1 MICVYPAD
9 CTDFSTNGNGTLAP
23 LSAEVTETLNGEYEL
38 TLVHP
43 IDEAGKWQRLVE
55 GCILRAPVPAAM
67 TPRVNFSAPGDDSGA
82 EVYRIHTDF
91 SGAETRAGTLRL
103 RSGPGTKYKILASY
117 KNKSLVQIIAKTNSS
132 WYEVTAPDGKHG
144 YMSTKYLVFDHREG
158 SASEATSSVVESR
171 QLRDQPF
178 RIYRVVPELDK
189 ITVYARHIFYDLL
202 DNMIQSYKPSSSAVG
217 ASVVQTV
224 SSSCLSEHDFTFYSD
239 LDSTAEEVEFENVN
253 PVDAILG
260 EGGIVEKYTGEL
272 TRDWFDVF
280 VVKRVGQDSNV
291 QIRQAKNLLGISY
304 DIDLTD
310 VVTRIM
316 PTGEDAD
323 GNVLYLPELYI
334 DSPLIGS
341 YTHPKWIHLAVS
353 EAKEKTDGDETKT
366 KEQCYVEMRSEAQ
379 AQFDAGCDTP
389 TVTLNVD
396 FINCAD
402 TEEYREYGFL
412 QNIYLGDAVR
422 VIAPRIG
429 VWVSMRMTQY
439 TYDCL
444 TKKYTQMTLGP
455 VADTVEGNVISARQ
469 LPSGIITGSKLA
481 INSVGTGALQS
492 GSVGS
497 VQIQMAAIETAHIQD
512 AAIASAKIADAA
524 IGTAKIQ
531 DAAVVKAKI
540 AEGAIGSAQIEDVSI
555 TRAKIG
561 NAAIGAAQI
570 EDGVITSAKIGAGEI
585 QTANIHD
592 ATITTA
598 KITDGAVKNAKIEN
612 GAIDT
617 AKIADAAITNAKIGG
632 AAIGTANIQDGAIVR
647 AKILDGEIVTAKIAD
662 LAVTGA
668 KIADLAVT
676 TAKIAQAA
684 ITNAQIANAA
694 VDTAQIALGAITAA
708 LIAQGAVGTAQIAD
722 ASITDAKIV
731 ELTAN
736 KINAGTLSVERLII
750 RGNNQSL
757 IYAIN
762 NMGQPVSA
770 EVDTIDGYVLTQ
782 RTITADKIVTH
793 SITANEL
800 AAHTITANEILA
812 GTITGNEIA
821 AATIEGSNIKAGTLT
836 TSHVAANFGQ
846 TLDLSSNTGINQTVQ
861 QIYDDMDA
869 AIAAVGGAEVI
880 VGTQTAAT
888 NAWTG
893 VASFDELKDGQ
904 TILYWLPFAGT
915 STAATL
921 NLTLKDGTT
930 TGAKNVYINGTT
942 RCTTQIAV
950 GNVTQMTYRVNT
962 PINGSGSYTG
972 WWITRNQDTTT
983 NYYDRINYKASVTA
997 VGAIAAGRLG
1007 VFNSAGKLMLLS
1019 TTAFDVTKPILYVGT
1034 AYTASVLT
1042 QTNNYISW
1050 GTAFNL
1056 ANTVS
1061 GFSGT
1066 AGATVYIKG
1075 TLNGSMLTPAAG
1087 VLTTTVPT
1095 TEDGYTYVLLGLM
1108 STTTNAVLAPEH
1120 PMFRYYNGGFKT
1132 VSQIAYEAFVEA
1144 DEAQQAIADLEIGGR
1159 NYVLNSDTESS
1170 GAADLIGR
1178 YALSEPMVA
1187 DEEYTVSLSLS
1198 MEDLSR
1204 ITVRTSDGDQVLATI
1219 ELDDVSL
1226 QTVKATFTAQ
1236 YASGKTPDDDPNYG
1250 DILIYRQPTGDA
1262 NPGTTTIHWIK
1273 LEKGNRA
1280 TDWTAAPEDG
1290 EASLETKLSSVRAQI
1305 STEADSIRQE
1315 VQATYALASDMTQVR
1330 SQVGTLSQQ
1339 SESNFTWAVTRI
1351 NQLQEDLT
1359 NAHEATEDELAIF
1372 RTYMSF
1378 DENGLVIGK
1387 TGNPFTFRVVNDR
1400 LAFYMNDT
1408 EVAYLSNNKLYVTQ
1422 AEILSKLIIGHFAF
1436 EPQTNGN
1443 LSLIYN
1449 G

>member
-9 CTDFSTNGNGTLAP
+9 CTDFSTNGNGTIEP
-23 LSAEVTETLNGEYEL
+23 TSALVTETLNGEYEL
-38 TLVHP
+38 QLVHP
-43 IDEAGKWQRLVE
+43 IDDAGKWQRLVE
-55 GCILRAPVPAAM
+55 GCILRAPVPAAT
-67 TPRVNFSAPGDDSGA
+67 TPRVHFSAPGDDSGT
-82 EVYRIHTDF
+82 EIYRIHTDF
-91 SGAETRAGTLRL
+91 PGAETRKGTLNL
-103 RSGPGTKYKILASY
+103 RSGPGRNYKILAAY
-117 KNKSLVQIIAKTNSS
+117 KNTLTVQVIAKTSS
-132 WYEVTAPDGKHG
+132 AWYEVTAPDGKHG
-144 YMSTKYLVFDHREG
+144 YMDTTYLVYDHTEG

-189 ITVYARHIFYDLL
+189 ITVYARHVFYDLL
-202 DNMIQSYKPSSSAVG
+202 DNMIKSYKPSSSAVG
-217 ASVVQTV
+217 ASVVQTI

-239 LDSTAEEVEFENVN
+239 LDSQAEDVEFENCN
-253 PVDAILG
+253 PVDALLG
-260 EGGIVEKYTGEL
+260 EGGVVEKYTGEL
-272 TRDWFDVF
+272 TRDWWDVY

-323 GNVLYLPELYI
+323 GNVLYLPELFL

-353 EAKEKTDGDETKT
+353 EAKEKTEGDDKKT
-366 KEQCYVEMRSEAQ
+366 KEECYVEMRSQAQ

-389 TVTLNVD
+389 TVTLSVD

-444 TKKYTQMTLGP
+444 TKKYTQMTLGT

-481 INSVGTGALQS
+481 INSVGTGQLQS

-512 AAIASAKIADAA
+512 AAISKAKIGEAAVGTAQIDDAAIVRAKIA
-524 IGTAKIQ
+524 Q
-531 DAAVVKAKI
+531 
-540 AEGAIGSAQIEDVSI
+540 GAIGSAQIDDASI

-561 NAAIGAAQI
+561 EAAIGAAQI

-585 QTANIHD
+585 QEANIHD
-592 ATITTA
+592 GAITHA
-598 KITDGAVKNAKIEN
+598 KITDGAIRNAHIEN
-612 GAIDT
+612 GAVDK
-617 AKIADAAITNAKIGG
+617 AKIADASIDNAKIDG

-694 VDTAQIALGAITAA
+694 VDTAQIAFGAITAA

-762 NMGQPVSA
+762 NMGQLVSA
-770 EVDTIDGYVLTQ
+770 EVDTIDGYVLTE
-782 RTITADKIVTH
+782 RTITADKIVVH

-836 TSHVAANFGQ
+836 TSHVTADFGES
-846 TLDLSSNTGINQTVQ
+846 LDLSSNQSVVISVEKALE
-861 QIYDDMDA
+861 DM
-869 AIAAVGGAEVI
+869 
-880 VGTQTAAT
+880 
-888 NAWTG
+888 
-893 VASFDELKDGQ
+893 
-904 TILYWLPFAGT
+904 
-915 STAATL
+915 
-921 NLTLKDGTT
+921 
-930 TGAKNVYINGTT
+930 
-942 RCTTQIAV
+942 
-950 GNVTQMTYRVNT
+950 
-962 PINGSGSYTG
+962 
-972 WWITRNQDTTT
+972 
-983 NYYDRINYKASVTA
+983 SV
-997 VGAIAAGRLG
+997 
-1007 VFNSAGKLMLLS
+1007 
-1019 TTAFDVTKPILYVGT
+1019 
-1034 AYTASVLT
+1034 
-1042 QTNNYISW
+1042 
-1050 GTAFNL
+1050 
-1056 ANTVS
+1056 
-1061 GFSGT
+1061 
-1066 AGATVYIKG
+1066 
-1075 TLNGSMLTPAAG
+1075 
-1087 VLTTTVPT
+1087 
-1095 TEDGYTYVLLGLM
+1095 
-1108 STTTNAVLAPEH
+1108 
-1120 PMFRYYNGGFKT
+1120 
-1132 VSQIAYEAFVEA
+1132 
-1144 DEAQQAIADLEIGGR
+1144 GGR
-1159 NYVLNSDTESS
+1159 NYVLNSDSESTS
-1170 GAADLIGR
+1170 TTDLLAR
-1178 YALSEPMVA
+1178 YVLSEPMA
-1187 DEEYTVSLSLS
+1187 ENEQYTFSLSIS
-1198 MEDLSR
+1198 KGSHSQ
-1204 ITVRTSDGDQVLATI
+1204 ITIRTSDGEQILSTI
-1219 ELDDVSL
+1219 QLGDERP
-1226 QTVKATFTAQ
+1226 QTVIASFKAS
-1236 YASGKTPDDDPNYG
+1236 YASGKTPEDQPDYG
-1250 DILIYRQPTGDA
+1250 DLLIYREPADEVDSDA
-1262 NPGTTTIHWIK
+1262 ATIHWVK
-1273 LEKGNRA
+1273 LEKGSMA
-1280 TDWTAAPEDG
+1280 TDYTAAPED
-1290 EASLETKLSSVRAQI
+1290 SDVKLDQKLSSVRSQI
-1305 STEADSIRQE
+1305 SAEGDRIRQE
-1315 VQATYALASDMTQVR
+1315 VQANYALASDMSQVQ
-1330 SQVGTLSQQ
+1330 SQVGTLTEQ
-1339 SESNFTWAVTRI
+1339 SENNFTWAVTRI
-1351 NQLQEDLT
+1351 NQMQTDME
-1359 NAHEATEDELAIF
+1359 NAQEATEEQLAVF

-1378 DENGLVIGK
+1378 GEDGLIIGK

-1400 LAFYMNDT
+1400 LTFLMNDT

-1422 AEILSKLIIGHFAF
+1422 AEIISKLIIGRFAF
-1436 EPQTNGN
+1436 EPQANGN

>member
-9 CTDFSTNGNGTLAP
+9 CTDFSTNGNGTIEP
-23 LSAEVTETLNGEYEL
+23 TSALVTETLNGEYEL
-38 TLVHP
+38 QLVHP
-43 IDEAGKWQRLVE
+43 IDDAGKWQRLVE
-55 GCILRAPVPAAM
+55 GCILRAPVPAAT
-67 TPRVNFSAPGDDSGA
+67 TPRVHFSAPGDDSGT
-82 EVYRIHTDF
+82 EIYRIHTDF
-91 SGAETRAGTLRL
+91 PGAETRKGTLNL
-103 RSGPGTKYKILASY
+103 RSGPGRNYKILAAY
-117 KNKSLVQIIAKTNSS
+117 KNTLTVQVIAKTSS
-132 WYEVTAPDGKHG
+132 AWYEVTAPDGKHG
-144 YMSTKYLVFDHREG
+144 YMDTTYLVYDHTEG

-189 ITVYARHIFYDLL
+189 ITVYARHVFYDLL
-202 DNMIQSYKPSSSAVG
+202 DNMIKSYKPSSSAVG
-217 ASVVQTV
+217 ASVVQTI

-239 LDSTAEEVEFENVN
+239 LDSQAEDVEFENCN
-253 PVDAILG
+253 PVDALLG
-260 EGGIVEKYTGEL
+260 EGGVVEKYTGEL
-272 TRDWFDVF
+272 TRDWWDVY

-323 GNVLYLPELYI
+323 GNVLYLPELFL

-353 EAKEKTDGDETKT
+353 EAKEKTDGDDKKT
-366 KEQCYVEMRSEAQ
+366 KEQCYAEMRSQAQ
-379 AQFDAGCDTP
+379 AQFDSGCDTP
-389 TVTLNVD
+389 TVTLSVD

-412 QNIYLGDAVR
+412 QSIYLGDAVR

-444 TKKYTQMTLGP
+444 TKQYTQMTLGT

-481 INSVGTGALQS
+481 INSVGTGQLQS

-512 AAIASAKIADAA
+512 AAISKAQIGEAAVGTAQIEDAAIVRAKIA
-524 IGTAKIQ
+524 Q
-531 DAAVVKAKI
+531 
-540 AEGAIGSAQIEDVSI
+540 GAIGSAQIDDASI

-561 NAAIGAAQI
+561 EAAIGAAQI

-585 QTANIHD
+585 QEANIHD
-592 ATITTA
+592 GAITNA
-598 KITDGAVKNAKIEN
+598 KITNGAIRNAHIQD

-617 AKIADAAITNAKIGG
+617 AKIADAAITNAKIDG

-647 AKILDGEIVTAKIAD
+647 AKILDGEIVTVKIAD

-750 RGNNQSL
+750 RGSDQSL

-762 NMGQPVSA
+762 NMGELVSTQ
-770 EVDTIDGYVLTQ
+770 VDTIDGYVLTE
-782 RTITADKIVTH
+782 RTITADKIVAH

-821 AATIEGSNIKAGTLT
+821 AASIVGSNIKAGTLT
-836 TSHVAANFGQ
+836 ASHVTADFGEA
-846 TLDLSSNTGINQTVQ
+846 LDLSSNQSVVISVEKALE
-861 QIYDDMDA
+861 DM
-869 AIAAVGGAEVI
+869 
-880 VGTQTAAT
+880 
-888 NAWTG
+888 
-893 VASFDELKDGQ
+893 
-904 TILYWLPFAGT
+904 
-915 STAATL
+915 
-921 NLTLKDGTT
+921 
-930 TGAKNVYINGTT
+930 
-942 RCTTQIAV
+942 
-950 GNVTQMTYRVNT
+950 
-962 PINGSGSYTG
+962 
-972 WWITRNQDTTT
+972 
-983 NYYDRINYKASVTA
+983 SV
-997 VGAIAAGRLG
+997 
-1007 VFNSAGKLMLLS
+1007 
-1019 TTAFDVTKPILYVGT
+1019 
-1034 AYTASVLT
+1034 
-1042 QTNNYISW
+1042 
-1050 GTAFNL
+1050 
-1056 ANTVS
+1056 
-1061 GFSGT
+1061 
-1066 AGATVYIKG
+1066 
-1075 TLNGSMLTPAAG
+1075 
-1087 VLTTTVPT
+1087 
-1095 TEDGYTYVLLGLM
+1095 
-1108 STTTNAVLAPEH
+1108 
-1120 PMFRYYNGGFKT
+1120 
-1132 VSQIAYEAFVEA
+1132 
-1144 DEAQQAIADLEIGGR
+1144 GGR
-1159 NYVLNSDTESS
+1159 NYVLNSDSESTS
-1170 GAADLIGR
+1170 TTDLLAR
-1178 YALSEPMVA
+1178 YVLSEPMA
-1187 DEEYTVSLSLS
+1187 ENEQYTLSLS
-1198 MEDLSR
+1198 ISKGSHSQ
-1204 ITVRTSDGDQVLATI
+1204 ITIRTSDGDQLLSAI
-1219 ELDDVSL
+1219 QLGDERP
-1226 QTVKATFTAQ
+1226 QTVITSFKAA
-1236 YASGKTPDDDPNYG
+1236 YASGKTPEDQPDYG
-1250 DILIYRQPTGDA
+1250 DLLIYREPAEGSDSDA
-1262 NPGTTTIHWIK
+1262 ATIHWVK
-1273 LEKGNRA
+1273 LEKGSMA
-1280 TDWTAAPEDG
+1280 TDYTAAPEDSD
-1290 EASLETKLSSVRAQI
+1290 AKLDQKLSSVRSQI
-1305 STEADSIRQE
+1305 SAEGDRIRQE
-1315 VQATYALASDMTQVR
+1315 VQANYALASDMSQVQ
-1330 SQVGTLSQQ
+1330 SQVGTLTEQ
-1339 SESNFTWAVTRI
+1339 SENNFTWAVTRI
-1351 NQLQEDLT
+1351 NQMQADTE
-1359 NAHEATEDELAIF
+1359 NAQKATEEQLAVF

-1378 DENGLVIGK
+1378 GEEGLIIGK

-1400 LAFYMNDT
+1400 LTFLMNDT

-1422 AEILSKLIIGHFAF
+1422 AEIISKLIIGRFAF
-1436 EPQTNGN
+1436 EPQANGN

>member
-67 TPRVNFSAPGDDSGA
+67 TPRVNFTAPGDDNRT
-82 EVYRIHTDF
+82 EVWRVNTDF
-91 SGAETRAGTLRL
+91 SGAETRKGTLRL
-103 RSGPGTKYKILASY
+103 RSGPGTKYKVLATY
-117 KNKSLVQIIAKTNSS
+117 KNGSFVQVIAKTNSS

-144 YMSTKYLVFDHREG
+144 YMSTTYLVLDHTEG

-189 ITVYARHIFYDLL
+189 ITVYARHVFYDLL
-202 DNMIQSYKPSSSAVG
+202 DNMIKSYKPSSSAVG
-217 ASVVQTV
+217 ASVVQTI

-239 LDSTAEEVEFENVN
+239 LDSQAEDVEFENCN
-253 PVDAILG
+253 PVDALLG
-260 EGGIVEKYTGEL
+260 EGGVVEKYTGEL
-272 TRDWFDVF
+272 TRDWWDVY

-316 PTGEDAD
+316 PTGEDAN
-323 GNVLYLPELYI
+323 GNVLYLPELFL

-353 EAKEKTDGDETKT
+353 EAKEKTDGDDKKT
-366 KEQCYVEMRSEAQ
+366 REQCYTEMRSQAQ

-389 TVTLNVD
+389 TVTLSVD

-444 TKKYTQMTLGP
+444 TKKYTQMTLGT
-455 VADTVEGNVISARQ
+455 VADTVEGNIISARQ

-481 INSVGTGALQS
+481 INSVGTGQLQS

-512 AAIASAKIADAA
+512 AAISKAKIGEAA
-524 IGTAKIQ
+524 IGTAQIE
-531 DAAVVKAKI
+531 DAAIVRAKI
-540 AEGAIGSAQIEDVSI
+540 ARAAIGSAQIDDAAI
-555 TRAKIG
+555 TRAKIDE
-561 NAAIGAAQI
+561 AAIGAAQI
-570 EDGVITSAKIGAGEI
+570 EDGVITSAKIGTGEI
-585 QTANIHD
+585 QEVNIQD
-592 ATITTA
+592 GAITRA
-598 KITDGAVKNAKIEN
+598 KIVDGAIRKAHIEN

-617 AKIADAAITNAKIGG
+617 AKIADAAITNAKIDG

-684 ITNAQIANAA
+684 ITNAQIAHAA
-694 VDTAQIALGAITAA
+694 VGTAQIALGAITSA
-708 LIAQGAVGTAQIAD
+708 LIAQGAIGTAQIED
-722 ASITDAKIV
+722 GSITNAKIV
-731 ELTAN
+731 DLTAN

-750 RGNNQSL
+750 RGSDQSL

-762 NMGQPVSA
+762 NMGELVSTQ
-770 EVDTIDGYVLTQ
+770 VDTIDGYVLTE
-782 RTITADKIVTH
+782 RTITADKIVAH

-821 AATIEGSNIKAGTLT
+821 AASIEGSNIKAGTLT
-836 TSHVAANFGQ
+836 ASHVTADFGEA
-846 TLDLSSNTGINQTVQ
+846 LDLSSNQSVVISVEKALE
-861 QIYDDMDA
+861 DM
-869 AIAAVGGAEVI
+869 
-880 VGTQTAAT
+880 
-888 NAWTG
+888 
-893 VASFDELKDGQ
+893 
-904 TILYWLPFAGT
+904 
-915 STAATL
+915 
-921 NLTLKDGTT
+921 
-930 TGAKNVYINGTT
+930 
-942 RCTTQIAV
+942 
-950 GNVTQMTYRVNT
+950 
-962 PINGSGSYTG
+962 
-972 WWITRNQDTTT
+972 
-983 NYYDRINYKASVTA
+983 SV
-997 VGAIAAGRLG
+997 
-1007 VFNSAGKLMLLS
+1007 
-1019 TTAFDVTKPILYVGT
+1019 
-1034 AYTASVLT
+1034 
-1042 QTNNYISW
+1042 
-1050 GTAFNL
+1050 
-1056 ANTVS
+1056 
-1061 GFSGT
+1061 
-1066 AGATVYIKG
+1066 
-1075 TLNGSMLTPAAG
+1075 
-1087 VLTTTVPT
+1087 
-1095 TEDGYTYVLLGLM
+1095 
-1108 STTTNAVLAPEH
+1108 
-1120 PMFRYYNGGFKT
+1120 
-1132 VSQIAYEAFVEA
+1132 
-1144 DEAQQAIADLEIGGR
+1144 GGR
-1159 NYVLNSDTESS
+1159 NYVLNSDSESTS
-1170 GAADLIGR
+1170 TTDLLAR
-1178 YALSEPMVA
+1178 YVLSEPMA
-1187 DEEYTVSLSLS
+1187 ENEQYTLSLSLS
-1198 MEDLSR
+1198 KGSHSQ
-1204 ITVRTSDGDQVLATI
+1204 ITIRTSDGEQILSTI
-1219 ELDDVSL
+1219 QLGDERP
-1226 QTVKATFTAQ
+1226 QTVIASFKAS
-1236 YASGKTPDDDPNYG
+1236 YASGKTPEDQPDYG
-1250 DILIYRQPTGDA
+1250 DLLIYREPVENADSDA
-1262 NPGTTTIHWIK
+1262 ATIHWVK
-1273 LEKGNRA
+1273 LEKGSMA
-1280 TDWTAAPEDG
+1280 TDYTAAPED
-1290 EASLETKLSSVRAQI
+1290 SDVKLDQKLSSVRSQI
-1305 STEADSIRQE
+1305 SAEGDRIRQE
-1315 VQATYALASDMTQVR
+1315 VQANYALASDMSQVQ
-1330 SQVGTLSQQ
+1330 SQVGTLTEQ
-1339 SESNFTWAVTRI
+1339 SENNFTWAVTRI
-1351 NQLQEDLT
+1351 NQMQADMES
-1359 NAHEATEDELAIF
+1359 AQEATEEQLAVF

-1378 DENGLVIGK
+1378 GEEGLIIGK

-1400 LAFYMNDT
+1400 LTFLMNDT

-1422 AEILSKLIIGHFAF
+1422 AEIISKLIIGRFAF
-1436 EPQTNGN
+1436 EPQANGN

>member
-67 TPRVNFSAPGDDSGA
+67 TPRVNFTAPGDDNRT
-82 EVYRIHTDF
+82 EVWRVNTDF
-91 SGAETRAGTLRL
+91 SGAETRKGTLRL
-103 RSGPGTKYKILASY
+103 RSGPGTKYKVLATY
-117 KNKSLVQIIAKTNSS
+117 KNGSFVQVIAKTSSS

-144 YMSTKYLVFDHREG
+144 YMSTTYLVLDHTEG

-189 ITVYARHIFYDLL
+189 ITVYARHVFYDLL
-202 DNMIQSYKPSSSAVG
+202 DNMIKSYKPSSSAVG
-217 ASVVQTV
+217 ASVVQTI

-239 LDSTAEEVEFENVN
+239 LDSQAEDVEFENCN
-253 PVDAILG
+253 PVDALLG
-260 EGGIVEKYTGEL
+260 EGGVVEKYTGEL
-272 TRDWFDVF
+272 TRDWWDVY

-323 GNVLYLPELYI
+323 GNVLYLPELFL

-353 EAKEKTDGDETKT
+353 EAKEKTDGDDKKT
-366 KEQCYVEMRSEAQ
+366 KEQCYAEMRSQAQ

-389 TVTLNVD
+389 TVTLSVD

-444 TKKYTQMTLGP
+444 TKKYTQMTLGT

-481 INSVGTGALQS
+481 INSVGTGQLQS

-512 AAIASAKIADAA
+512 AAISKAKIGEAAVGTAQIEDAAIVRAKIA
-524 IGTAKIQ
+524 Q
-531 DAAVVKAKI
+531 
-540 AEGAIGSAQIEDVSI
+540 GAIGSAQIDDASI

-561 NAAIGAAQI
+561 EAAIGAAQI

-592 ATITTA
+592 AAITTA
-598 KITDGAVKNAKIEN
+598 KIVDGAVKNAKIEN

-617 AKIADAAITNAKIGG
+617 AKIANAAITNAKIDG

-750 RGNNQSL
+750 RGNDQSL

-762 NMGQPVSA
+762 NMGQLVSA

-836 TSHVAANFGQ
+836 TSHVAADFGQ
-846 TLDLSSNTGINQTVQ
+846 SLDLSSNQSV
-861 QIYDDMDA
+861 
-869 AIAAVGGAEVI
+869 AISVERAMAGMEV
-880 VGTQTAAT
+880 
-888 NAWTG
+888 
-893 VASFDELKDGQ
+893 
-904 TILYWLPFAGT
+904 
-915 STAATL
+915 
-921 NLTLKDGTT
+921 
-930 TGAKNVYINGTT
+930 
-942 RCTTQIAV
+942 
-950 GNVTQMTYRVNT
+950 
-962 PINGSGSYTG
+962 
-972 WWITRNQDTTT
+972 
-983 NYYDRINYKASVTA
+983 
-997 VGAIAAGRLG
+997 
-1007 VFNSAGKLMLLS
+1007 
-1019 TTAFDVTKPILYVGT
+1019 
-1034 AYTASVLT
+1034 
-1042 QTNNYISW
+1042 
-1050 GTAFNL
+1050 
-1056 ANTVS
+1056 
-1061 GFSGT
+1061 
-1066 AGATVYIKG
+1066 
-1075 TLNGSMLTPAAG
+1075 
-1087 VLTTTVPT
+1087 
-1095 TEDGYTYVLLGLM
+1095 
-1108 STTTNAVLAPEH
+1108 
-1120 PMFRYYNGGFKT
+1120 
-1132 VSQIAYEAFVEA
+1132 
-1144 DEAQQAIADLEIGGR
+1144 GGR
-1159 NYVLNSDTESS
+1159 NYVLNSDSENT
-1170 GAADLIGR
+1170 GTADLIAR
-1178 YALSEPMVA
+1178 YSLAEAMEE
-1187 DEEYTVSLSLS
+1187 DEKYTISLSIS

-1204 ITVRTSDGDQVLATI
+1204 ITVRTSDGDKVLATI
-1219 ELDDVSL
+1219 SLDDVGI
-1226 QTVKATFTAQ
+1226 QTVKATFTAE
-1236 YASGKTPDDDPNYG
+1236 YASGKSPEDNPSYG
-1250 DILIYRQPTGDA
+1250 DILIYREPTGDA
-1262 NPGTTTIHWIK
+1262 DPGTTTVHWVK
-1273 LEKGNRA
+1273 LERGTLA
-1280 TDWTAAPEDG
+1280 TDYTAAPEDG
-1290 EASLETKLSSVRAQI
+1290 EASLEQKLSSVRAQI
-1305 STEADSIRQE
+1305 SNEGDSIRQE
-1315 VQATYALASDMTQVR
+1315 VQATYALASDMSQVKT
-1330 SQVGTLSQQ
+1330 QVGTLSQQ

-1359 NAHEATEDELAIF
+1359 NAHEATEEELAIF

>member
-67 TPRVNFSAPGDDSGA
+67 TPRVNFTAPGDDNRT
-82 EVYRIHTDF
+82 EVWRVNTDF
-91 SGAETRAGTLRL
+91 SGAETRKGTLRL
-103 RSGPGTKYKILASY
+103 RSGPGTKYKVLATY
-117 KNKSLVQIIAKTNSS
+117 KNGSFVQVIAKTNSS

-144 YMSTKYLVFDHREG
+144 YMSTTYLVLDHTEG

-189 ITVYARHIFYDLL
+189 ITVYARHVFYDLL
-202 DNMIQSYKPSSSAVG
+202 DNMIKSYKPSSSAVG
-217 ASVVQTV
+217 ASVVQTI

-239 LDSTAEEVEFENVN
+239 LDSQAEDVEFENCN
-253 PVDAILG
+253 PVDALLG
-260 EGGIVEKYTGEL
+260 EGGVVEKYTGEL
-272 TRDWFDVF
+272 TRDWWDVY

-323 GNVLYLPELYI
+323 GNVLYLPELFL

-353 EAKEKTDGDETKT
+353 EAKEKTDGDDKKT
-366 KEQCYVEMRSEAQ
+366 KEQCYTEMRSQAQ

-389 TVTLNVD
+389 TVTLSVD

-444 TKKYTQMTLGP
+444 TKKYTQMTLGT
-455 VADTVEGNVISARQ
+455 VSDTVEGNVISARQ

-481 INSVGTGALQS
+481 INSVGTGQLQS

-512 AAIASAKIADAA
+512 AAISKAKIGEAAVGTAQIEDAAIVRAKIA
-524 IGTAKIQ
+524 Q
-531 DAAVVKAKI
+531 
-540 AEGAIGSAQIEDVSI
+540 GAIGSAQIDDASI

-561 NAAIGAAQI
+561 EAAIGAAQI

-592 ATITTA
+592 AAITTA
-598 KITDGAVKNAKIEN
+598 KIVDGAVKNAKIEN

-617 AKIADAAITNAKIGG
+617 AKIADAAITNAKIDG

-762 NMGQPVSA
+762 NMGELVSA
-770 EVDTIDGYVLTQ
+770 EVDTIDGYVLTE
-782 RTITADKIVTH
+782 RTITADKIVVH

-836 TSHVAANFGQ
+836 TSHVAADFGQ
-846 TLDLSSNTGINQTVQ
+846 SLDLSSNQSV
-861 QIYDDMDA
+861 
-869 AIAAVGGAEVI
+869 AISVERAMAGMEV
-880 VGTQTAAT
+880 
-888 NAWTG
+888 
-893 VASFDELKDGQ
+893 
-904 TILYWLPFAGT
+904 
-915 STAATL
+915 
-921 NLTLKDGTT
+921 
-930 TGAKNVYINGTT
+930 
-942 RCTTQIAV
+942 
-950 GNVTQMTYRVNT
+950 
-962 PINGSGSYTG
+962 
-972 WWITRNQDTTT
+972 
-983 NYYDRINYKASVTA
+983 
-997 VGAIAAGRLG
+997 
-1007 VFNSAGKLMLLS
+1007 
-1019 TTAFDVTKPILYVGT
+1019 
-1034 AYTASVLT
+1034 
-1042 QTNNYISW
+1042 
-1050 GTAFNL
+1050 
-1056 ANTVS
+1056 
-1061 GFSGT
+1061 
-1066 AGATVYIKG
+1066 
-1075 TLNGSMLTPAAG
+1075 
-1087 VLTTTVPT
+1087 
-1095 TEDGYTYVLLGLM
+1095 
-1108 STTTNAVLAPEH
+1108 
-1120 PMFRYYNGGFKT
+1120 
-1132 VSQIAYEAFVEA
+1132 
-1144 DEAQQAIADLEIGGR
+1144 GGR
-1159 NYVLNSDTESS
+1159 NYVLNSDSENT
-1170 GAADLIGR
+1170 GTADLIAR
-1178 YALSEPMVA
+1178 YTLAEAMEE
-1187 DEEYTVSLSLS
+1187 DEKYTVSLSIS

-1204 ITVRTSDGDQVLATI
+1204 ITVRTSDGDKVLATI
-1219 ELDDVSL
+1219 SLDDVGI
-1226 QTVKATFTAQ
+1226 QTVKATFTAE
-1236 YASGKTPDDDPNYG
+1236 YASGKSPEDNPSYG
-1250 DILIYRQPTGDA
+1250 DILIYREPTGDA
-1262 NPGTTTIHWIK
+1262 DPGTTTVHWVK
-1273 LEKGNRA
+1273 LERGTLA
-1280 TDWTAAPEDG
+1280 TDYTAAPEDG
-1290 EASLETKLSSVRAQI
+1290 EASLELKLSSVRAQI

-1315 VQATYALASDMTQVR
+1315 VQATYALASDMSQVKT
-1330 SQVGTLSQQ
+1330 QVGTLSQQ

-1351 NQLQEDLT
+1351 NQLQEDLS

>member
-43 IDEAGKWQRLVE
+43 IDDTGKWQRLVE

-67 TPRVNFSAPGDDSGA
+67 TPRVNFTAPGDDNRT
-82 EVYRIHTDF
+82 EVWRVNTDF
-91 SGAETRAGTLRL
+91 SGAETRKGTLRL
-103 RSGPGTKYKILASY
+103 RSGPGTKYKVLATY
-117 KNKSLVQIIAKTNSS
+117 KNGSFVQVIAKTNSS

-144 YMSTKYLVFDHREG
+144 YMSTTYLVLDHTEG

-189 ITVYARHIFYDLL
+189 ITVYARHVFYDLL
-202 DNMIQSYKPSSSAVG
+202 DNMIKSYKPSSSAVG
-217 ASVVQTV
+217 ASVVQTI

-239 LDSTAEEVEFENVN
+239 LDSQAEDVEFENCN
-253 PVDAILG
+253 PVDALLG
-260 EGGIVEKYTGEL
+260 EGGVVEKYTGEL
-272 TRDWFDVF
+272 TRDWWDVY

-323 GNVLYLPELYI
+323 GNVMYLPELFL

-353 EAKEKTDGDETKT
+353 EAKEKTDGDDKKT
-366 KEQCYVEMRSEAQ
+366 KEQCYAEMRSQAQ

-389 TVTLNVD
+389 TVTLSVD

-402 TEEYREYGFL
+402 TEEYRDYGFL

-444 TKKYTQMTLGP
+444 TKKYTQMTLGT

-481 INSVGTGALQS
+481 INSVGTGQLQS

-512 AAIASAKIADAA
+512 AAISKAKIGEAAVGTAQIEDAAIVRAKIA
-524 IGTAKIQ
+524 Q
-531 DAAVVKAKI
+531 
-540 AEGAIGSAQIEDVSI
+540 GAIGSAQIDDASI

-561 NAAIGAAQI
+561 EAAIGAAQI

-585 QTANIHD
+585 QEANIHD
-592 ATITTA
+592 AAITTA
-598 KITDGAVKNAKIEN
+598 KIVDGAVKNAKIEN

-617 AKIADAAITNAKIGG
+617 AKIADAAITNAKIDG

-750 RGNNQSL
+750 RGSDQSL

-762 NMGQPVSA
+762 NMGQLVST
-770 EVDTIDGYVLTQ
+770 EVDTIDGYVLTE
-782 RTITADKIVTH
+782 RTITADKIVVH

-836 TSHVAANFGQ
+836 TSHVAADFGQ
-846 TLDLSSNTGINQTVQ
+846 SLDLSSNQSV
-861 QIYDDMDA
+861 
-869 AIAAVGGAEVI
+869 AISVERAMAGMEV
-880 VGTQTAAT
+880 
-888 NAWTG
+888 
-893 VASFDELKDGQ
+893 
-904 TILYWLPFAGT
+904 
-915 STAATL
+915 
-921 NLTLKDGTT
+921 
-930 TGAKNVYINGTT
+930 
-942 RCTTQIAV
+942 
-950 GNVTQMTYRVNT
+950 
-962 PINGSGSYTG
+962 
-972 WWITRNQDTTT
+972 
-983 NYYDRINYKASVTA
+983 
-997 VGAIAAGRLG
+997 
-1007 VFNSAGKLMLLS
+1007 
-1019 TTAFDVTKPILYVGT
+1019 
-1034 AYTASVLT
+1034 
-1042 QTNNYISW
+1042 
-1050 GTAFNL
+1050 
-1056 ANTVS
+1056 
-1061 GFSGT
+1061 
-1066 AGATVYIKG
+1066 
-1075 TLNGSMLTPAAG
+1075 
-1087 VLTTTVPT
+1087 
-1095 TEDGYTYVLLGLM
+1095 
-1108 STTTNAVLAPEH
+1108 
-1120 PMFRYYNGGFKT
+1120 
-1132 VSQIAYEAFVEA
+1132 
-1144 DEAQQAIADLEIGGR
+1144 GGR
-1159 NYVLNSDTESS
+1159 NYVLNSDSENT
-1170 GAADLIGR
+1170 GTADLIAR
-1178 YALSEPMVA
+1178 YSLAEAMEE
-1187 DEEYTVSLSLS
+1187 DEKYTISLSIS

-1204 ITVRTSDGDQVLATI
+1204 ITVRTSDGDKVLATI
-1219 ELDDVSL
+1219 SLDDVGI
-1226 QTVKATFTAQ
+1226 QTVKATFTAE
-1236 YASGKTPDDDPNYG
+1236 YASGKSPEDNPSYG
-1250 DILIYRQPTGDA
+1250 DILIYREPTGDA
-1262 NPGTTTIHWIK
+1262 DPGTTTVHWVK
-1273 LEKGNRA
+1273 LERGTLA
-1280 TDWTAAPEDG
+1280 TDYTAAPEDG
-1290 EASLETKLSSVRAQI
+1290 EASLEQKLSSVRAQI
-1305 STEADSIRQE
+1305 SNEGDSIRQE
-1315 VQATYALASDMTQVR
+1315 VQATYALASDMSQVKT
-1330 SQVGTLSQQ
+1330 QVGTLSQQ
-1339 SESNFTWAVTRI
+1339 SESNFTWTVTRI